1 MNKKVVALIIA
12 IIIVGVISG
21 LIYVMNKQDE
31 NGNET
36 NNLGSTNNAELTNN
50 LILINGGTYLMG
62 SPETEMQRETDEVQH
77 EVKVSD
83 FYIGRYEVTQKE
95 YEEVMGENPSN
106 FEGENLPVENVTW
119 YEAIE
124 YCNKLSEKEGLTPVY
139 TIDGENVS
147 WDRSA
152 NGYRLPTEAEWEY
165 AARAGTTSPFN
176 TENSISDEEANYYG
190 HYPYGI
196 EENYFTQENLE
207 TEPGQYRQTTVEV
220 NSFSPNKWGFYNI
233 HGNVAEW
240 CFDYY
245 GAYDLENTDNPSGP
259 TTGTLR
265 VNRGGGWNDYAKH
278 LRCAYRASATP
289 DQKMSNIGFRV
300 VRNGDNNSD
309 TSVISDTNRNLQT
322 QTGGNILIAYFS
334 WSGNTE
340 NAAQIIQEQTG
351 ADIIELN
358 PAEPYSS
365 NYSEVLDQ
373 AQKDMNADARP
384 ELANHVE
391 NMEQY
396 DTILLGYPNWWAT
409 IPMPVATFLEEY
421 DFSGKTIIPFC
432 SHGGGGFG
440 QSITD
445 ISKLAP
451 NSRIGEGL
459 SIHYSGGTSLENDI
473 TTWLNSNGVATN

>member
-12 IIIVGVISG
+12 IIIVGVIWG

-62 SPETEMQRETDEVQH
+62 SPETEMHRETDEVQH

-278 LRCAYRASATP
+278 LRCAYRASTTP

-421 DFSGKTIIPFC
+421 DFSRKTIIPFC

-451 NSRIGEGL
+451 NSRIGTGL